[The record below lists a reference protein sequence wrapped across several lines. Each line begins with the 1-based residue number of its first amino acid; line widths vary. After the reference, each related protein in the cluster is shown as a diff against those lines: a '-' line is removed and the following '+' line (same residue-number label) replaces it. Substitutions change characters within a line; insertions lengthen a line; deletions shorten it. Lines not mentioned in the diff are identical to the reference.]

1 MDSRVLLAWPE
12 VEAAA
17 LAEPVVVIRVHQE
30 GPEILAEG
38 EAEVV
43 GEGAEV
49 GYPMRGFERNSVS
62 SKSECVV
69 SSRR

>member
-30 GPEILAEG
+30 GLEIQAEG

-43 GEGAEV
+43 GEEAEV
-49 GYPMRGFERNSVS
+49 GYPMRGFERN
-62 SKSECVV
+62 
-69 SSRR
+69 